1 MIRSFQGT
9 IRSYQGMIRPY
20 QGTQQ
25 FFISQSRLYACV
37 FYVLTIHLY
46 QVRDVSYYA
55 RKGNWTDEQ
64 TGEKRSG
71 VRSLPQHRYAISGEY
86 ASEGFTFRSEY
97 IHSTGNAF
105 AKTMTNTNDGSASD
119 CNLSAIG
126 NKADD
131 FYALGIIPVVKNKV
145 NVKARYD
152 LYQNNAEWNSAK
164 TFYEAG
170 ADYYFTKNL
179 RLSAEYALVNDRNPN
194 EHNYSLIN
202 TELSIKF

>member
-9 IRSYQGMIRPY
+9 IQSYQGMIRPY

-97 IHSTGNAF
+97 VHSTGNAF
-105 AKTMTNTNDGSASD
+105 A
-119 CNLSAIG
+119 
-126 NKADD
+126 
-131 FYALGIIPVVKNKV
+131 
-145 NVKARYD
+145 
-152 LYQNNAEWNSAK
+152 
-164 TFYEAG
+164 
-170 ADYYFTKNL
+170 
-179 RLSAEYALVNDRNPN
+179 
-194 EHNYSLIN
+194 
-202 TELSIKF
+202 

>member
-1 MIRSFQGT
+1 
-9 IRSYQGMIRPY
+9 
-20 QGTQQ
+20 
-25 FFISQSRLYACV
+25 
-37 FYVLTIHLY
+37 
-46 QVRDVSYYA
+46 
-55 RKGNWTDEQ
+55 
-64 TGEKRSG
+64 
-71 VRSLPQHRYAISGEY
+71 
-86 ASEGFTFRSEY
+86 
-97 IHSTGNAF
+97 
-105 AKTMTNTNDGSASD
+105 MTNTNDGSASD

-126 NKADD
+126 NKADG

-152 LYQNNAEWNSAK
+152 LYRNNAEWNSAK

-179 RLSAEYALVNDRNPN
+179 RLSAEYALVNDRNLN